1 MMDISRIYKRTQ
13 NERQLN
19 FKMGKRGQGC
29 LVVEYL
35 SSMCEALGSVLGFD

>member
-1 MMDISRIYKRTQ
+1 MSRIYKRTQ

-19 FKMGKRGQGC
+19 FKMDKRDQGC

-35 SSMCEALGSVLGFD
+35 SDMCGILGSVPGFD